1 MSSSIW
7 VFPGQGSQQKGMGKD
22 LFDRFPHLVKEAD
35 DVLGFSIRELCLED
49 PQGVLGETAFTQPA
63 LFVVSA
69 LGLLANREDGM
80 AAPDCYA
87 GHSLGEFVALFAA
100 GAFDFATGVALVKE
114 RGALMSKAPRGAMAA
129 ILGIDQARVAE
140 LLASSSFTG
149 IDIANINCAPQTV
162 ISGLYDDIV
171 ACESLFTD
179 AGARYVKLNVSAAF
193 HSRYM
198 REIEEQFSQFAQR
211 FTFNP
216 LQARVIANYT
226 AQDYPKTDYLPLL
239 TRQIS
244 HPVRWYESISRLL
257 ATGEVEQLEIGP
269 GKVLSGLFNKIK
281 AQPMALTATSAQAA
295 VAASSSSKP
304 RVVFMYSGQGAQYY
318 GMGSELY
325 QRNSAFRS
333 QMDQCDAL
341 YRQHTGNSLLQS
353 LYDETRRRQPL
364 SDVILSHA
372 ALFSIGVSL
381 TYVLKAEGIEPD
393 ALLGYSLG
401 ECVSAVIAGVLT
413 LDDAMKL
420 VVSQAQLL
428 REKTQGGGMMS
439 VLSAADHF
447 HANPEIYQGTE
458 LASINFQNNFVV
470 SGSLANL
477 SAVKVRLTQQ
487 DIISM
492 MLPVEQA
499 FHSAGVDAIEHDFRA
514 LVDTLPKRQPTLAVY
529 SSMLGTP
536 VERWDSQYFWNVVRE
551 PVDFFGVMQALAE
564 QRDAFYVDLSP
575 SGTLSTFLKYGFA
588 QRLQHGA
595 IINQFGRNV
604 ESVATLLDAL
614 KKHTG
619 QVVTEGA

>member
-69 LGLLANREDGM
+69 LGLLANREDGV

-87 GHSLGEFVALFAA
+87 GHSLGEFAALFAA

-129 ILGIDQARVAE
+129 ILNIDHARVAE
-140 LLASSSFTG
+140 LIASSPFTG

-198 REIEEQFSQFAQR
+198 SEIEAQFSQFAQR

-216 LQARVIANYT
+216 LKARVISNYT
-226 AQDYPKTDYLPLL
+226 AQDYPESDYLQLL

-244 HPVRWYESISRLL
+244 QPVRWYESISRLL
-257 ATGEVEQLEIGP
+257 AAGDVEQLEIGP
-269 GKVLSGLFNKIK
+269 GKVLSGLFTKIK
-281 AQPMALTATSAQAA
+281 AQPMALASTAAQAA
-295 VAASSSSKP
+295 VVASSSKP

-325 QRNSAFRS
+325 QRNSAFRN

-341 YRQHTGNSLLQS
+341 YRQHTGNSLLQP
-353 LYDETRRRQPL
+353 LYDESRRRQPL

-381 TYVLKAEGIEPD
+381 THVLKAEGVEPD

-428 REKTQGGGMMS
+428 RDKTQGGGMMS
-439 VLSAADHF
+439 VLSSVDHF
-447 HANPEIYQGTE
+447 HANPELYQGTE

-514 LVDTLPKRQPTLAVY
+514 LVDTLPKRQPTLTVY
-529 SSMLGTP
+529 SSMLGAP
-536 VERWDSQYFWNVVRE
+536 VERWDSQYFWKVVRE
-551 PVDFFGVMQALAE
+551 PVDFLGVMQVLAE
-564 QRDAFYVDLSP
+564 QRDTFYVDLSP
-575 SGTLSTFLKYGFA
+575 SGTLSTFLKYGFG

-604 ESVATLLDAL
+604 ESVSTLLDAL
-614 KKHTG
+614 KKHAG
-619 QVVTEGA
+619 QVATEGA